1 MIVKDFYIRNDQ
13 WRFLRDLPG
22 TAAEH
27 VRAALDDYM
36 AKKESQKLKVS
47 TSKSYAKA
55 AERRAPEDQGPAN
68 STY

>member
-22 TAAEH
+22 TSAEH

-47 TSKSYAKA
+47 TSKSYAKDTRKSSEPQA
-55 AERRAPEDQGPAN
+55 QSEII
-68 STY
+68 

>member
-22 TAAEH
+22 TSAEH

-47 TSKSYAKA
+47 TSKSYVKDVRKSSEPQAQS
-55 AERRAPEDQGPAN
+55 EII
-68 STY
+68 

>member
-22 TAAEH
+22 TSAEH

-47 TSKSYAKA
+47 TSKSYVKDARKSSEPQA
-55 AERRAPEDQGPAN
+55 QSEII
-68 STY
+68 